1 MLYTLLLDRT
11 MVGPP
16 GIGAGKHGMS
26 VIVHILFLCTYAVA
40 AIALAVSLPGIA
52 AIGDED
58 ARTIGVVV
66 FALLGLFHALRHSER
81 ARQGAEAAVEGIYR
95 QAEDEQRR
103 LEDLEGQF
111 ARLEETV
118 EERAEKKNAEL
129 VAEMQVL
136 QTLLARV
143 ASQSVSAGSSPES
156 VLNRAKQSVSVRAD
170 DDAGS
175 SKKLLEII
183 ENALE
188 DNRLDLYVQP
198 IVSLPQRR
206 VRYLEVF
213 SRVRDEVGRLIYPAD
228 YLDVAE
234 RAGLIVT
241 LDNLLLFRCIKLIRQ
256 LRERD
261 GDLACFVNVS
271 AATLVDE
278 NFFPQFL
285 EFVESASDLKS
296 KLIFEFSQAD
306 ISRASPALDR
316 NIGAL
321 TELGFGFS
329 MDRISSLDFDFQGL
343 AERGFKFVKVP
354 ASLLKADPGPISSED
369 LNDAMQRSA
378 LDLIVD
384 KIESEPML
392 VEVLDFGVDYGQGF
406 LFGEPQPSRLANP
419 HLNDG
424 ANLRVAAG

>member
-11 MVGPP
+11 MVVPP
-16 GIGAGKHGMS
+16 GIGAEKHGMS

-40 AIALAVSLPGIA
+40 AVALAVSLPGIA

-103 LEDLEGQF
+103 LADLEGQF
-111 ARLEETV
+111 ARLEETI
-118 EERAEKKNAEL
+118 EQRAEKKNAEL

-156 VLNRAKQSVSVRAD
+156 VLNRAKQSVAVRAD
-170 DDAGS
+170 DDAGG

-278 NFFPQFL
+278 KFFPQFL
-285 EFVESASDLKS
+285 EFVESASDLGS

-329 MDRISSLDFDFQGL
+329 MDRVSSLDFDFQGL
-343 AERGFKFVKVP
+343 AARGFKFVKVP

-369 LNDAMQRSA
+369 LNDAMRRNA

-419 HLNDG
+419 HLDDG
-424 ANLRVAAG
+424 ANLRVVAG

>member
-1 MLYTLLLDRT
+1 
-11 MVGPP
+11 
-16 GIGAGKHGMS
+16 MS
-26 VIVHILFLCTYAVA
+26 IIVHILFLCTYAVA
-40 AIALAVSLPGIA
+40 AIALAVSLPGMA

-66 FALLGLFHALRHSER
+66 FALLGLVHAVRHSER
-81 ARQGAEAAVEGIYR
+81 AQQGAEAAVEAIHR
-95 QAEDEQRR
+95 ENENDQRR
-103 LEDLEGQF
+103 FNDLEDQF
-111 ARLEETV
+111 ARLEEAV

-143 ASQSVSAGSSPES
+143 ASQSVSSGGSAES
-156 VLNRAKQSVSVRAD
+156 VLNRAKATVSATVD
-170 DDAGS
+170 NQAGD
-175 SKKLLEII
+175 SKKLLQII

-241 LDNLLLFRCIKLIRQ
+241 LDNLLLFRCIKLVRQ

-261 GDLACFVNVS
+261 GDLSCFVNVS
-271 AATLVDE
+271 ASTFVDE

-285 EFVESASDLKS
+285 EFVESTSDVGS

-306 ISRASPALDR
+306 VARASSDLDR

-321 TELGFGFS
+321 RDLGFGFS
-329 MDRISSLDFDFQGL
+329 MDRVSSLDFNFQGL

-369 LNDAMQRSA
+369 LNDAMRRNA

-419 HLNDG
+419 HLNEGTD
-424 ANLRVAAG
+424 LRVAAG

>member
-1 MLYTLLLDRT
+1 
-11 MVGPP
+11 
-16 GIGAGKHGMS
+16 MS
-26 VIVHILFLCTYAVA
+26 IIVHILFLCTYAVA
-40 AIALAVSLPGIA
+40 AIALAVSLPDLA

-66 FALLGLFHALRHSER
+66 FALLGLIHTLRHSER
-81 ARQGAEAAVEGIYR
+81 ARQDAEAAIDSMHGDKEG
-95 QAEDEQRR
+95 AERR
-103 LEDLEGQF
+103 LEGLENQF
-111 ARLEETV
+111 TRLEESV
-118 EERAEKKNAEL
+118 EQRAEEKNAEL
-129 VAEMQVL
+129 VAEMHVL

-143 ASQSVSAGSSPES
+143 AAQSVSSGASAES
-156 VLNRAKQSVSVRAD
+156 VLSKAKASAAVSD
-170 DDAGS
+170 DDDVND
-175 SKKLLEII
+175 SKKLLQII
-183 ENALE
+183 ESALE

-213 SRVRDEVGRLIYPAD
+213 SRVRDEVGHLIYPAD

-271 AATLVDE
+271 VSTLADE

-306 ISRASPALDR
+306 VARASVNLDR

-321 TELGFGFS
+321 RDLGFSFS
-329 MDRISSLDFDFQGL
+329 MDRVSSLDFDFQSL
-343 AERGFKFVKVP
+343 AERGFRFVKVP

-369 LNDAMQRSA
+369 LNDSMRRNA
-378 LDLIVD
+378 LDLIID

-419 HLNDG
+419 HLSNG
-424 ANLRVAAG
+424 ADLRVVAG